1 MYANKNGKYTSDDLS
16 VSKTIKFNPEEIRI
30 IEAHRGKNFSQKLKN
45 LIKDYQKSKV

>member
-1 MYANKNGKYTSDDLS
+1 MYANKNGKYTNDDLS
-16 VSKTIKFNPEEIRI
+16 VSKTIRFNPEEIRI